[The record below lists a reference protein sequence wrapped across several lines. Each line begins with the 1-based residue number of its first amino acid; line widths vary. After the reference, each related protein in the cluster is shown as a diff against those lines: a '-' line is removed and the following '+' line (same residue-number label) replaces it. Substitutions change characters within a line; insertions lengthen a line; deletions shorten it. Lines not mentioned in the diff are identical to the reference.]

1 MRKATGKVVSL
12 VLALALVITSFS
24 ATFASAATTSETGI
38 SVSTGDD
45 TIVLSNLNGL
55 TSEEVAAA
63 KLNNEDKF
71 NLSAFVAASS
81 IETYDHIPANNEL
94 EISSVSVSGDN
105 VIKVTKDNDT
115 GNYVATLRGDKV
127 TGTATVNVL
136 YTAKAERGEDE
147 ITVRGTKK
155 FTVIVLDATTPILT
169 KDASGTKTNGKLD
182 PIDDLQKNPQVSSDA
197 SVTGYATVTD
207 DAEKDPVVTANAYV
221 YIPSTTA
228 EDNRYNVDETNDGS
242 AVVTY
247 TKAALIPANEE
258 SSNKDYTSADSSAI
272 NNDNYE
278 NYFVV
283 SASGTDNY
291 INVDS
296 DTDTITYGV
305 ADPSVGNT
313 VRLTVSSLK
322 KEDSKFLLNKTV
334 LQDTSKVV
342 NKVVG
347 DIEEVKMGDGNRY
360 DVALGDNPAI
370 TSKSKIY
377 ALIDVTITGTGTSGN
392 ITKEIWWDVTGAD
405 LVQENASGLSIS
417 DGRLASVKTTHNDAD
432 ISLTDVTVSGTVS
445 AKDAVT
451 VTGGSVGKI
460 TDAATI
466 TISDGAVVTEIDS
479 GSATVTVTDG
489 KVTGSLKANNVDLKP
504 DSEEAAVSVGNV
516 TATTL
521 EVDGTTAAA
530 TVSSFKADDTS
541 SVLLLEGGKA
551 SIGSINVDY
560 RNTEIKLDNFVGNVP
575 APEKANFTGY
585 EATGATL
592 RSEDTDTNAAATKA
606 TVVGALK
613 IRYIELNSG
622 AVTFSSSIEVNEV
635 AGGEADFI
643 VNAGALRIT
652 ESVATSNIL
661 KLANAA
667 DVKAGTVVYYTAN
680 DIADV
685 DSFQR
690 FGYDLSMKASGSYDV
705 YTISGVDFAGLTL
718 DATSLELVKG
728 EKAVVTASAYPNGTN
743 LPENAVIAFYFN
755 GDDSYVKGYKIN
767 DTQAELVAV
776 EYNSEFSVL
785 NEGTLTAQVEDEYG
799 IQLEEYG
806 EATCTVKVVAQKAP
820 TETYKSDTTGDVVV
834 AKGNTYQFK
843 ITSLNGQTPSVVL
856 GSDGV
861 FELVGT
867 SVEGSDYFFKFQ
879 AVGASGAAT
888 GVYVNGDAKVATL
901 YVDGNTGYTCDT
913 TTVNVPAG
921 GTYQVKITAASM
933 PTLAAGNSIYT
944 VAFASQEGND
954 YFFKITA
961 TSAQAGDVVGFY
973 INGGARAFVATTV

>member
-38 SVSTGDD
+38 SVSVANGDD

-63 KLNNEDKF
+63 KANNEDKF
-71 NLSAFVAASS
+71 NLSAFVRAES
-81 IETYDHIPANNEL
+81 IETYDHIFASNEI

-155 FTVIVLDATTPILT
+155 FTVIVIDAATPVLT
-169 KDASGTKTNGKLD
+169 SEAIGTKTNGTLD
-182 PIDDLQKNPQVSSDA
+182 AISDLQKNPQVSATASD
-197 SVTGYATVTD
+197 TGYATATNDTD
-207 DAEKDPVVTANAYV
+207 KDPIVTADAYV
-221 YIPSTTA
+221 YLPSTTDA
-228 EDNRYNVDETNDGS
+228 DSIYKVDDTNDGS

-247 TKAALIPANEE
+247 NDVTLVKANEN
-258 SSNKDYTSADSSAI
+258 SSDKDYSDADSISAD
-272 NNDNYE
+272 NYDT
-278 NYFVV
+278 YFVV

-291 INVDS
+291 LTVATS
-296 DTDTITYGV
+296 DTNKLTYGI

-322 KEDSKFLLNKTV
+322 KEDSQFLLNKTV

-347 DIEEVKMGDGNRY
+347 NIKAVKMGDGTKYN
-360 DVALGDNPAI
+360 VALSDNTTV

-377 ALIDVTITGTGTSGN
+377 ALIDVTITGTPSST
-392 ITKEIWWDVTGAD
+392 TKEIWWDVTGAD
-405 LVQENASGLSIS
+405 LVQEDASGLSIS

-466 TISDGAVVTEIDS
+466 NISDGAVVTEIDS

-489 KVTGSLKANNVDLKP
+489 KVTGSLKANDVDLKP

-541 SVLLLEGGKA
+541 SVLQLEGGKA

-834 AKGNTYQFK
+834 ASGNTYQFK
-843 ITSLNGQTPSVVL
+843 ITSLNGQAPSVVL
-856 GSDGV
+856 GSAGV

-867 SVEGSDYFFKFQ
+867 AQEGNDYFFKFQ

-888 GVYVNGDAKVATL
+888 GVYVNGDAKVATM

-933 PTLAAGNSIYT
+933 PTLLPGNSIYT